1 MTAVRPGGV
10 EPRKRCSVCG
20 ERTARRYHWWLEET
34 PVRFICDVCLR
45 RAPLPTEEVSP
56 TFSGADL
63 VDLPKTFDLDE
74 AA

>member
-20 ERTARRYHWWLEET
+20 ERTPRTYHWWLEET
-34 PVRFICDVCLR
+34 PVRFICDVCLK
-45 RAPLPTEEVSP
+45 RAPLPGDA
-56 TFSGADL
+56 SGAF
-63 VDLPKTFDLDE
+63 VVSDLPETLDLGE